1 MAGGW
6 KSLDKSQLPPKY
18 RELIRDCYDNC
29 LSYLDGQLGELFDM
43 LERRGV
49 LDQTL
54 VIVTADHGEELGEH
68 GLFEHGES
76 LYRPEIHVPLLIN
89 LPGRGRSPEVVRETV
104 SLRDLPATIA
114 DLVGMADGAPFPGSS
129 LARLWR
135 DVRPAGASRVRDDD
149 GAISELSGPNPTNPS
164 QGRSPASRGSLVS
177 VAEGDYVYI
186 RNEGDGREQ
195 LFHESD
201 DPDEQVNLAKVAAM
215 RPRLVRLR
223 RRLNLEIVRHGI
235 GRRLQSLPRKAPRN
249 LLVFVSLYAI
259 SVYVTSYHSDY
270 SSANFKS
277 FTCTEIR
284 NKLRKWDYTNNSSA
298 KT

>member
-1 MAGGW
+1 
-6 KSLDKSQLPPKY
+6 
-18 RELIRDCYDNC
+18 
-29 LSYLDGQLGELFDM
+29 M

-76 LYRPEIHVPLLIN
+76 LYRPEIHVPLLII

-135 DVRPAGASRVRDDD
+135 DVRPAGTSRVRDDD
-149 GAISELSGPNPTNPS
+149 GAISELSGPNPTYPS

-177 VAEGDYVYI
+177 VAEGHYVYI

-223 RRLNLEIVRHGI
+223 RRLDQMRPNPPQPAR
-235 GRRLQSLPRKAPRN
+235 
-249 LLVFVSLYAI
+249 
-259 SVYVTSYHSDY
+259 
-270 SSANFKS
+270 
-277 FTCTEIR
+277 
-284 NKLRKWDYTNNSSA
+284 
-298 KT
+298 